1 MRELVLAV
9 FDAASAADAA
19 VQDLE
24 VARIPSAVIQRG
36 VRDGPELRD
45 NSSASARPSV
55 IVAVDEMHAR
65 HHGNPKSIWPARNR
79 GARCGKPSTRI
90 GQLTPAPESGRQV
103 RLFHRAGMTPDS

>member
-24 VARIPSAVIQRG
+24 VTRIPSAVIQRG

-45 NSSASARPSV
+45 NSSASARPLV
-55 IVAVDEMHAR
+55 IVAVDEMH
-65 HHGNPKSIWPARNR
+65 
-79 GARCGKPSTRI
+79 
-90 GQLTPAPESGRQV
+90 TPAITGILNQYGPLEIEE
-103 RLFHRAGMTPDS
+103 RAAQSRRRASVC